1 MGALSLLAFDLTPT
15 FFGYKSE
22 DSVALHDQLFDF
34 VWESGGKFDWDT
46 VYHMPI
52 HIRNFWIRKLNH
64 KIADA
69 SNGGSTSTPKK
80 KSIAKSPF

>member
-1 MGALSLLAFDLTPT
+1 MGALSLLPFDLTPT
-15 FFGYKSE
+15 FFGYKPE
-22 DSVALHDQLFDF
+22 DSILLHDQLFDF
-34 VWESGGKFDWDT
+34 IWASDGRFDWDT

-64 KIADA
+64 KLAA
-69 SNGGSTSTPKK
+69 AANSGKPTTNK